1 MANPFDEFDT
11 KGSVPAASATTDPFA
26 EFDTKTTKSKASD
39 PFAEFDDG
47 RSTFNKVTGW
57 DNFDVADLPKKVL
70 GEVGGAAELVAGLPE
85 WAVKLI
91 GTTGGVIGEEIG
103 QATGR
108 MKPKSA
114 KETWQRATK
123 FGEEISTPF
132 KPLTELPS
140 KLIGKETVEGS
151 KISQGMHAIGKGIES
166 GSEWLE
172 EKTGIPKEQ
181 WMYTADVGMLPL
193 GELIHRGGGKVA
205 GKVTDK
211 LTEPT
216 AESVKATREK
226 LDKRS
231 EVFQDYQNKKNGPVE
246 VNETTGEVTPAYE
259 PGAKLKSDLEDRV
272 EFAKKMDEI
281 SEPYRVDPTDPTQRL
296 DLRNEADLNK
306 AKDFYFKQAADEL
319 GTTPKELKDVIE
331 RTGAEFSHEG
341 WTKFLKGEEGR
352 WTERS
357 VPKAEK
363 ALKDFEQ
370 SLKERGVP
378 ETTSKKKEFVIDEQ
392 LLKDFLKSGVELP
405 RGVNP
410 LDPMK
415 NPKLFEDWAE
425 GIKDAIGY
433 NVKASVA
440 DKRIVNNIVSEMMEI
455 VPDAGQRSAIWE
467 SFQRGT
473 TDKLTGAS
481 KRLADY
487 YAKLMD
493 VMGKEALEA
502 GVIKG
507 LIDDY
512 ATRIVD
518 MSKIDPA
525 QRPTLLANLQN
536 RMSSFPTTSRFGK
549 SRMSG
554 TFDQFIEALKEAGLE
569 LKTTDL
575 AEVFREYATS
585 MYKAMENQKL
595 IDRLKEEKLPGP
607 DGFGIFLDTKKGG
620 IVPSNYIKIETG
632 QFAGYAVHPEIYP
645 ALKYVMDVRDPGM
658 IIRAASTLNAAIK
671 RLNISMSFFHG
682 SSLTVASLFAN
693 APKDVRYG
701 NMYALI
707 KEMRDGV
714 LKEFHEGGLGD
725 SVDRWLRQD
734 GLGLGVSEDVGKGS
748 IKIMAETADRL
759 LHKYAKI
766 EGDWAQKG
774 TRPAT
779 WFQEK
784 LDYATW
790 NVLHDGLKL
799 LTAEKYLEKAKIDH
813 PNVPESVLRKEI
825 AQAVNNIYGGLDWFE
840 MARNSSNKFAES
852 VGMTLFSPE
861 GRRALQVVLF
871 APDWTLSTIR
881 AFTEAIPKN
890 ILKPTEWDIS
900 KGLSGLQKPLTRNDY
915 ARRYQMRFAIYYLTL
930 FNALNMAM
938 SGHPIWENEDPTTV
952 DMGDGRTMAMMK
964 HPMEP
969 FHWMSDFDK
978 TLANKLG
985 FIPKAT
991 IKTTAGV
998 EYPSPHAPKLE
1009 DLSVSGRL
1017 KSLAKD
1023 VVPFSAGSLNKG
1035 WQETLSGFMGLP
1047 IRGMTPEQ
1055 KAVSQAE
1062 RAVRRAQIKHKQTID
1077 KREDE

>member
-1 MANPFDEFDT
+1 MAAPWETETSSTPQVSAEAAPWDKPSKVSKSTAPWDQEDT
-11 KGSVPAASATTDPFA
+11 
-26 EFDTKTTKSKASD
+26 
-39 PFAEFDDG
+39 DDG

-57 DNFDVADLPKKVL
+57 DNFDVADVPKKVL
-70 GEVGGAAELVAGLPE
+70 GEVGGAAELITGLPE
-85 WAVKLI
+85 WAVKVI
-91 GTTGGVIGEEIG
+91 GTTGGMIGETIG

-108 MKPKSA
+108 MKPKTA

-123 FGEEISTPF
+123 FGEEISEPF
-132 KPLTELPS
+132 KPLTEAPG
-140 KLIGKETVEGS
+140 KLIGKETVEQS
-151 KISQGMHAIGKGIES
+151 KISQGMQAIGKGIET

-181 WMYTADVGMLPL
+181 WMYTADIGMLPL
-193 GELIHRGGGKVA
+193 GELIHKGGSKVA

-231 EVFQDYQNKKNGPVE
+231 EAFEAYQNKKNGPIE
-246 VNETTGEVTPAYE
+246 VDQTTGEITPGYE
-259 PGAKLKSDLEDRV
+259 PGAKLKADLEARV
-272 EFAKKMDEI
+272 DFAKKMDALE
-281 SEPYRVDPTDPTQRL
+281 EPFRVDPTDPNNRL
-296 DLRNEADLNK
+296 DMRVEADVNK
-306 AKDFYFKQAADEL
+306 AKDHYFKQAAEEL
-319 GTTPKELKDVIE
+319 NTTPKEIKELIE
-331 RTGAEFSHEG
+331 KTGAEFSYEG
-341 WTKFLKGEEGR
+341 WNDYLKGTEGR
-352 WTERS
+352 WKEKTA
-357 VPKAEK
+357 PKAEQVLRDYE
-363 ALKDFEQ
+363 A
-370 SLKERGVP
+370 SLKQQTKP
-378 ETTSKKKEFVIDEQ
+378 SKKNEFVIDED
-392 LLKDFLKSGVELP
+392 LLREYNKSGIELP
-405 RGVNP
+405 KGVDP

-415 NPKLFEDWAE
+415 NPNLYKDWAE

-433 NVKASVA
+433 NINATIA
-440 DKRIVNNIVSEMMEI
+440 DKRIVNNIVADMVNT

-467 SFQRGT
+467 AIQRGA

-481 KRLADY
+481 KELADQY
-487 YAKLMD
+487 SKLMD
-493 VMGKEALEA
+493 VIGKEALDA

-507 LIDDY
+507 LVDDY
-512 ATRIVD
+512 ATRIID

-525 QRPTLLANLQN
+525 QKPTLLANLQN

-554 TFDQFIEALKEAGLE
+554 TFDQFMQALKESGLE
-569 LKTTDL
+569 LKTTDI
-575 AEVFREYATS
+575 AEVFREYASS
-585 MYKAMENQKL
+585 MNKAMENQKL

-632 QFAGYAVHPEIYP
+632 QFAGHAVHPEVYP
-645 ALKYVMDVRDPGM
+645 ALKFVMDAKEPGM
-658 IIRAASTLNAAIK
+658 VIRALSTLNSAVK

-701 NMYALI
+701 NLYGLI

-748 IKIMAETADRL
+748 IKLMAETADRL
-759 LHKYAKI
+759 LQKYAKI

-774 TRPAT
+774 TKPAT

-799 LTAEKYLEKAKIDH
+799 LTAEKYLEKAKMDH

-840 MARNSSNKFAES
+840 MARNSNNKFAERL
-852 VGMTLFSPE
+852 GMSLFSPE
-861 GRRALQVVLF
+861 GRRGLQILLF

-890 ILKPTEWDIS
+890 LLKPMEWDIS
-900 KGLSGLQKPLTRNDY
+900 KGLSGMQKPLTRNDY
-915 ARRYQMRFAIYYLTL
+915 ARRYQMRFALYYLTL
-930 FNALNMAM
+930 FNGLNMAL

-969 FHWMSDFDK
+969 FHWIGDFDK

-985 FIPKAT
+985 FAPKAT

-1009 DLSVSGRL
+1009 DLTISGRL

-1055 KAVSQAE
+1055 KAISKAE
-1062 RAVRRAQIKHKQTID
+1062 RAVRKAQIKQKQIID
-1077 KREDE
+1077 KREDD